1 MLATGGL
8 INSLISFCS
17 FLIVIYKYQKEE
29 IMKKVLLTAAA
40 VSVLAT
46 SSAYAMEDMFYV
58 KANVGW
64 SKLNDY
70 KNGFKLKS
78 ENDVHFGVGAGYH
91 VMDNARVDL
100 TFDHFVNPTFKKKNI
115 GKVKGDVNTL
125 LLNGYFDVFSVDA
138 MKVFVGAG
146 VGMGQVKAK
155 MTPSVGANSTAK
167 QKFGFAFAGYV
178 GAGYEFTQG
187 VTGELSYSYR
197 DMGKTKK
204 FDNGSKAVSFK
215 GHHVTAGVR
224 FDI

>member
-1 MLATGGL
+1 
-8 INSLISFCS
+8 
-17 FLIVIYKYQKEE
+17 
-29 IMKKVLLTAAA
+29 MKKVLLTAAA

-64 SKLNDY
+64 SKLN
-70 KNGFKLKS
+70 KVTAPVQKLKS
-78 ENDVHFGVGAGYH
+78 DNDVHFAVGAGYY

-100 TFDHFVNPTFKKKNI
+100 TFDHFVNPTHKK
-115 GKVKGDVNTL
+115 GTEKVKGDINTL
-125 LLNGYFDVFSVDA
+125 LLNGYFDIFNVDA

-146 VGMGQVKAK
+146 VGLGQVKAK
-155 MTPSVGANSTAK
+155 YSNSAPVNAGTAK
-167 QKFGFAFAGYV
+167 QKYTFAFAGYV

-187 VTGELSYSYR
+187 VTGELTYSYR

-204 FDNGSKAVSFK
+204 YTTTTGAAGSAVAYK

>member
-1 MLATGGL
+1 
-8 INSLISFCS
+8 
-17 FLIVIYKYQKEE
+17 
-29 IMKKVLLTAAA
+29 MKKVLLTAAA

-64 SKLNDY
+64 AKLTDY
-70 KNGFKLKS
+70 KPVAGVKFKSK
-78 ENDVHFGVGAGYH
+78 NDIHFGVGAGYH

-100 TFDHFVNPTFKKKNI
+100 TFDHFVNPTFKYSED
-115 GKVKGDVNTL
+115 GESSKVKGEVNTL
-125 LLNGYFDVFSVDA
+125 LLNGYFDVFTLDA

-146 VGMGQVKAK
+146 VGLGQVSAKFTDSDGESTKFKKAN
-155 MTPSVGANSTAK
+155 T
-167 QKFGFAFAGYV
+167 FAYAGYV

-204 FDNGSKAVSFK
+204 IEGAKAVHFK

>member
-1 MLATGGL
+1 
-8 INSLISFCS
+8 
-17 FLIVIYKYQKEE
+17 
-29 IMKKVLLTAAA
+29 MKKVLLTAAA

-64 SKLNDY
+64 SKLNKVD
-70 KNGFKLKS
+70 GHKS
-78 ENDVHFGVGAGYH
+78 KNDVHFGVGAGYH

-100 TFDHFVNPTFKKKNI
+100 TFDHFVNPTFKATRAKL
-115 GKVKGDVNTL
+115 KGDINTL
-125 LLNGYFDVFSVDA
+125 LLNGYFDVFNVDA

-146 VGMGQVKAK
+146 VGLGQVKAK
-155 MTPSVGANSTAK
+155 VTYTSNRPSISAK
-167 QKFGFAFAGYV
+167 QKNTFAFAGYV

-204 FDNGSKAVSFK
+204 FGNGAKAVHFR

>member
-1 MLATGGL
+1 
-8 INSLISFCS
+8 
-17 FLIVIYKYQKEE
+17 
-29 IMKKVLLTAAA
+29 MKKVLLTAAA

-58 KANVGW
+58 KAQVGW

-70 KNGFKLKS
+70 KGSVKFKS

-100 TFDHFVNPTFKKKNI
+100 TFDHFVNPAFKAST
-115 GKVKGDVNTL
+115 GKVKADVNTL
-125 LLNGYFDVFSVDA
+125 LLNGYFDVFTLDA

-146 VGMGQVKAK
+146 VGLGQVSAKLTPTVGTSTKFKKAN
-155 MTPSVGANSTAK
+155 T
-167 QKFGFAFAGYV
+167 FAYAGYV

-197 DMGKTKK
+197 DMDKTKK
-204 FDNGSKAVSFK
+204 TSGLKAVSFK
-215 GHHVTAGVR
+215 GHHVTVGVR

>member
-1 MLATGGL
+1 
-8 INSLISFCS
+8 
-17 FLIVIYKYQKEE
+17 
-29 IMKKVLLTAAA
+29 MKKVLLTAAA

-46 SSAYAMEDMFYV
+46 SSASAVEDMFYV

-64 SKLNDY
+64 SKLN
-70 KNGFKLKS
+70 KVEGAKS
-78 ENDVHFGVGAGYH
+78 KNDVHFGVGAGYN

-100 TFDHFVNPTFKKKNI
+100 TFDHFVNPTFKATG
-115 GKVKGDVNTL
+115 GKLKGDINTL
-125 LLNGYFDVFSVDA
+125 LLNGYFDVFNVDA

-146 VGMGQVKAK
+146 VGLGQVKAK
-155 MTPSVGANSTAK
+155 GTDVTGSSSAK
-167 QKFGFAFAGYV
+167 KTNTFAFAGYV
-178 GAGYEFTQG
+178 GTGYEFTQG

-204 FDNGSKAVSFK
+204 FGNGAKAVHFR